1 MNKRR
6 IKKYTNRRLY
16 DTVDSRYVTLDD
28 IRKLIVSGI
37 DVEIVDEAKQVDIT
51 RSLLLQIVSDLEFSG
66 QSILNEQFLAQL
78 IRFYGHPMQG
88 FMSDYLS
95 KSLDGFVN
103 QQKDLQSQF
112 KKAISVN
119 HIETMQ
125 DLTKKNI
132 DMWQSFQ
139 KSFFHSSSEDDDKTE

>member
-16 DTVDSRYVTLDD
+16 DTVDSRYITLDD
-28 IRKLIVSGI
+28 IRKLVVSGI
-37 DVEIVDEAKQVDIT
+37 EVEIIDEAKQLDIT
-51 RSLLLQIVSDLEFSG
+51 RGLLLQIVSDLEFSG
-66 QSILNEQFLAQL
+66 QPILSEQFLAQL
-78 IRFYGHPMQG
+78 IRFYGHPMQD

-95 KSLDGFVN
+95 KSIDGFVN
-103 QQKDLQSQF
+103 QQKELQNQF
-112 KKAISVN
+112 KNAISAN

-139 KSFFHSSSEDDDKTE
+139 KSFFYPSREDDSKTE